1 MKFDAALF
9 DLGGTLII
17 YENKHSWKELAL
29 LGCRNAAPVLK
40 ELSGAEIPAE
50 RIRSHLLQV
59 LDDAIQ
65 AHSEDLAEIDL
76 YEIISVVLSDLGVEI
91 SDGLPA
97 KFVDS
102 YYEPTTDQII
112 LVPGAVELLS
122 KLKDAGLK
130 IGLIS
135 NSIFPAKFHRDEMR
149 RFGILHYFD
158 FTIFSSEVMIRK
170 PNKEI
175 YLKALSL
182 AKSQSERTVF
192 VGDRLLEDVA
202 GPQAVGMKAILKF
215 DERRDYSDPA
225 EPYRTVH
232 GLDELGKII
241 LE

>member
-29 LGCRNAAPVLK
+29 LGCLNAAPVLK
-40 ELSGAEIPAE
+40 KLSGAEIPAE
-50 RIRSHLLQV
+50 RIRTHLLQV
-59 LDDAIQ
+59 LDDAIE

-102 YYEPTTDQII
+102 YYQPTTDQIA

-122 KLKDAGLK
+122 ELKNAGLK

-135 NSIFPAKFHRDEMR
+135 NSIFPARFHRDEMQ
-149 RFGILHYFD
+149 RFGILDYFD

-202 GPQAVGMKAILKF
+202 GPQAAGMKAILKF
-215 DERRDYSDPA
+215 DERRDYSDPV

-232 GLDELGKII
+232 SLDELGKII

>member
-1 MKFDAALF
+1 MKFDAVLF

-40 ELSGAEIPAE
+40 KISGVEIPPE
-50 RIRSHLLQV
+50 RIRSQLLQI

-65 AHSEDLAEIDL
+65 AHSQDLAEIDL
-76 YEIISVVLSDLGVEI
+76 FEIVSTALADLGVEI

-97 KFVDS
+97 KFIDS
-102 YYEPTTDQII
+102 YYQPTTEQIA
-112 LVPGAVELLS
+112 LVPWTVELLS
-122 KLKDAGLK
+122 RLKDAGLK

-135 NSIFPAKFHRDEMR
+135 NSIFPATFHRDEMR
-149 RFGILHYFD
+149 RFGMLDYFD

-170 PNKEI
+170 PKKEI

-182 AKSQSERTVF
+182 AKSESERTVF
-192 VGDRLLEDVA
+192 IGDRLVEDVA

-215 DERRDYSDPA
+215 DERRDYSDPVK
-225 EPYRTVH
+225 PYRTIH
-232 GLDELGKII
+232 SLDELEKII

>member
-1 MKFDAALF
+1 MKFDTALF

-40 ELSGAEIPAE
+40 EISGAEIPPE
-50 RIRSHLLQV
+50 RIRSQLLRI

-65 AHSEDLAEIDL
+65 AHSQDLVEIDL
-76 YEIISVVLSDLGVEI
+76 FEIVSTALADLGVEI

-97 KFVDS
+97 KFIDS
-102 YYEPTTDQII
+102 YYQPTTEQIALI
-112 LVPGAVELLS
+112 SGVVELLS
-122 KLKDAGLK
+122 KLKGAGLK
-130 IGLIS
+130 IGLVS

-149 RFGILHYFD
+149 RFGILDYFD

-170 PNKEI
+170 PKKEI

-182 AKSQSERTVF
+182 LESESERTVF
-192 VGDRLLEDVA
+192 IGDRLIEDVA
-202 GPQAVGMKAILKF
+202 GPQAVGMRAILKF
-215 DERRDYSDPA
+215 DERWDYSDPVK
-225 EPYRTVH
+225 PYGIIH
-232 GLDELGKII
+232 SLNELEKII

>member
-17 YENKHSWKELAL
+17 YENKHSWKELTL

-40 ELSGAEIPAE
+40 KLSGAEIPAE

-65 AHSEDLAEIDL
+65 AHSEDLAEIDFF
-76 YEIISVVLSDLGVEI
+76 EIISVVLSNLGVEI

-102 YYEPTTDQII
+102 YYQPTTDQIV

-122 KLKDAGLK
+122 ELKNAGLK

-135 NSIFPAKFHRDEMR
+135 NSIFPAEFHRDEMR
-149 RFGILHYFD
+149 RFGILDYFD

-182 AKSQSERTVF
+182 AKSQSDRTVF

-215 DERRDYSDPA
+215 DERRDYSDPV